1 MKFFRKETDVEL
13 TAQDLRIEPLTPLL
27 GFIDRTKKMIE
38 RLDGDSERLREEIDN
53 RMALLA
59 DIERIRAAQQLALE
73 HMEN

>member
-1 MKFFRKETDVEL
+1 MDV
-13 TAQDLRIEPLTPLL
+13 API
-27 GFIDRTKKMIE
+27 RTRTIPPGASKADIQRQAE
-38 RLDGDSERLREEIDN
+38 EEIDN